1 MRISD
6 WSSDVCSS
14 DLTDFRS
21 LTGAGAQAR
30 VDGAEWTVG
39 SPASFQASGVNVN
52 DIASRIPELQEQG
65 ITVVLARRGAVLRGA
80 IGLQDQRRAA
90 ARSLIHALHR
100 PGAAPAT
107 QNGRAHIP
115 PRATTTAI
123 VLRPV

>member
-39 SPASFQASGVNVN
+39 SPAWFQASGVNLN
-52 DIASRIPELQEQG
+52 DIASRIAELQERGRSGERAGGKEGVWVCRVRWRSVHSKKNSKNIMSQ
-65 ITVVLARRGAVLRGA
+65 TKYSYAR
-80 IGLQDQRRAA
+80 
-90 ARSLIHALHR
+90 
-100 PGAAPAT
+100 
-107 QNGRAHIP
+107 
-115 PRATTTAI
+115 
-123 VLRPV
+123 